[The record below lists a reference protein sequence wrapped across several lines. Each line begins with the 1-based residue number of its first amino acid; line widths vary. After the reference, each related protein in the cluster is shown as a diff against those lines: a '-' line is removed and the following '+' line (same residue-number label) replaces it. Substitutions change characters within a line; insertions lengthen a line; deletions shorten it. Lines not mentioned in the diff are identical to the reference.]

1 MQPPRDPAALEAF
14 VHETAMAA
22 GIPIDPAWR
31 TDFEEKTALVHEGLR
46 ALIARESARR
56 LANLGGSERKLR
68 ALPSRRPPARRS
80 SR

>member
-31 TDFEEKTALVHEGLR
+31 RTVAEHFRPLLDAADALEQSGLCDG
-46 ALIARESARR
+46 E
-56 LANLGGSERKLR
+56 
-68 ALPSRRPPARRS
+68 PAIRYEP
-80 SR
+80 